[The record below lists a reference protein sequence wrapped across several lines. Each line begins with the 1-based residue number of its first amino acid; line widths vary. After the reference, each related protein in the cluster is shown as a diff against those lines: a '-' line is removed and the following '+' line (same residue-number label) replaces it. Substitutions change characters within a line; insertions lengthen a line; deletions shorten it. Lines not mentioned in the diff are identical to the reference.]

1 MNDPRLSAAPVVAPP
16 ARRISVTR
24 VVLVVLLAAAV
35 AGAALLMRA
44 RSGAASATLADS
56 ARAITDRVIPVLTAP
71 VVRRDVPVLLEG
83 LGSVSAFYTVTVRPQ
98 VDGRIEK
105 VLFTEGQSV
114 RKGDVLVQIDS
125 RPFAIQLQSAMAAL
139 DRDQAQLKNGQ
150 LNLER
155 YKTLSAQNLIS
166 QQQFTDQQA
175 TVAQLEGQARSD
187 QALINSAKLNLDYAR
202 ITSPIDGVAGVRL
215 VDPGNV
221 VRSTDATGL
230 VVVTQLDPIAV
241 FFTLPEDDLAPI
253 QQAMAKGTLSVQVRS
268 RDGER
273 PLGEGSLA
281 VIDNEINLATAT
293 IRLKAIFPNPE
304 HLLWPNEFV
313 KARLKLTTLER
324 ALVVPSA
331 AVQHGPQGTFA
342 YIVSADSTAAVR
354 PVTVDTTQGDLAI
367 ISKGLSP
374 NDVVV
379 VEGQGQ
385 IRPGAKV
392 AGKSAS
398 SSGPN
403 AGASGSPARD
413 EAKP

>member
-1 MNDPRLSAAPVVAPP
+1 MVAPP
-16 ARRISVTR
+16 ARRIPIAR
-24 VVLVVLLAAAV
+24 ILFVVLLAAVV
-35 AGAALLMRA
+35 AGTAVLL
-44 RSGAASATLADS
+44 RSRSRAASAAVADS
-56 ARAITDRVIPVLTAP
+56 ARAMADRVIPVLTAP
-71 VVRRDVPVLLEG
+71 AVRSDVPVWLEG

-105 VLFTEGQSV
+105 VLFTEGQAV
-114 RKGDVLVQIDS
+114 RKGDILIQIDS
-125 RPFAIQLQSAMAAL
+125 RPFAIQLQSATAAL

-155 YKTLSAQNLIS
+155 YKSLSAQNLIS

-175 TVAQLEGQARSD
+175 TVAQLEGQVHSD
-187 QALINSAKLNLDYAR
+187 EALINSAKLNLDYAR
-202 ITSPIDGVAGVRL
+202 ITTPIDGVVGMRL

-241 FFTLPEDDLAPI
+241 FFTLPEDDLALI
-253 QQAMAKGTLSVQVRS
+253 QQAMAKGPLPVQVRS

-273 PLGEGSLA
+273 PLGEGTLA

-293 IRLKAIFPNPE
+293 IRLKAIFPNAE

-313 KARLKLTTLER
+313 KARLKITTLER
-324 ALVVPSA
+324 ALVVPA
-331 AVQHGPQGTFA
+331 AAIQHGPQGTFT
-342 YIVSADSTAAVR
+342 YIVSADSTAAIR
-354 PVTVDTTQGDLAI
+354 QVTADTMQGDLAI
-367 ISKGLSP
+367 VSKGLSP

-379 VEGQGQ
+379 VEGQAQ
-385 IRPGAKV
+385 LRPGARV
-392 AGKSAS
+392 AGK
-398 SSGPN
+398 P
-403 AGASGSPARD
+403 ASGSVPNAAGATGSPMRD

>member
-379 VEGQGQ
+379 VEGQ
-385 IRPGAKV
+385 
-392 AGKSAS
+392 
-398 SSGPN
+398 
-403 AGASGSPARD
+403 
-413 EAKP
+413 

>member
-1 MNDPRLSAAPVVAPP
+1 MNDPRLSAAPVVEPR
-16 ARRISVTR
+16 ARRISVTG
-24 VVLVVLLAAAV
+24 VVFVILLAAAV
-35 AGAALLMRA
+35 AGTALLMRA
-44 RSGAASATLADS
+44 RSRAASATATDS
-56 ARAITDRVIPVLTAP
+56 ARAIADRVIPVLTAP
-71 VVRRDVPVLLEG
+71 VVRRDVPVWLEG

-98 VDGRIEK
+98 VDGRIER
-105 VLFTEGQSV
+105 VLFKEGQNV

-125 RPFAIQLQSAMAAL
+125 RPFTIQLQSAMAGL
-139 DRDQAQLKNGQ
+139 ERDQAQLKNGQ

-175 TVAQLEGQARSD
+175 TVAQLQGQVSSD
-187 QALINSAKLNLDYAR
+187 QALISSAKLNLDYAR

-241 FFTLPEDDLAPI
+241 FFTLPEDHLAPI
-253 QQAMAKGTLSVQVRS
+253 QQAMAKGALSVEVRS

-273 PLGEGSLA
+273 LLGEGTLA
-281 VIDNEINLATAT
+281 VIDNAINLATAT

-313 KARLKLTTLER
+313 KARVKLTTLER
-324 ALVVPSA
+324 ALVVPAA

-342 YIVSADSTAAVR
+342 YVVSADSTAAIR
-354 PVTVDTTQGDLAI
+354 PLTVDATQGDLAI
-367 ISKGLSP
+367 VSKGLSP
-374 NDVVV
+374 NDLVV
-379 VEGQGQ
+379 VEGQAQ
-385 IRPGAKV
+385 LRPGAKV
-392 AGKSAS
+392 AGK
-398 SSGPN
+398 
-403 AGASGSPARD
+403 
-413 EAKP
+413 EAKQ

>member
-1 MNDPRLSAAPVVAPP
+1 MNDPRLSTAPVVAPP

-35 AGAALLMRA
+35 AGAAVLMRA
-44 RSGAASATLADS
+44 RSGAASAAIAES
-56 ARAITDRVIPVLTAP
+56 ARAMTDRVIPVLTAP

-105 VLFTEGQSV
+105 VLFKEGQTV

-125 RPFAIQLQSAMAAL
+125 RPFAIQLQSATAAL
-139 DRDQAQLKNGQ
+139 DRDQAQLKNAQ

-155 YKTLSAQNLIS
+155 YKTLTAQNLIS

-187 QALINSAKLNLDYAR
+187 LALINSAKLNLDYAR

-253 QQAMAKGTLSVQVRS
+253 QQAMAKGLLSVQVRS

-324 ALVVPSA
+324 ALVVPAA

-342 YIVSADSTAAVR
+342 YVVSGDSTAAVR
-354 PVTVDTTQGDLAI
+354 PVTVDTMQGDLAI

-403 AGASGSPARD
+403 GGANGPSARD

>member
-35 AGAALLMRA
+35 AGAAVLMRA
-44 RSGAASATLADS
+44 RSGAASAAIAES
-56 ARAITDRVIPVLTAP
+56 ARAMTDRVIPVLTAP

-105 VLFTEGQSV
+105 VLFKEGQTV

-125 RPFAIQLQSAMAAL
+125 RPFAIQLQSATAAL
-139 DRDQAQLKNGQ
+139 DRDQAQLKNAQ

-155 YKTLSAQNLIS
+155 YKTLTAQNLIS

-187 QALINSAKLNLDYAR
+187 LALINSAKLNLDYAR

-253 QQAMAKGTLSVQVRS
+253 QQAMAKGLLSVQVRS

-324 ALVVPSA
+324 ALVVPA
-331 AVQHGPQGTFA
+331 AAIQHGPQGTFA
-342 YIVSADSTAAVR
+342 YVVSADSTAAVR
-354 PVTVDTTQGDLAI
+354 PVTVDTMQGDLAI

-403 AGASGSPARD
+403 GGANGPSARD